1 MGPAGSPG
9 RSSSSWPGTSP
20 SRHGAARSKQTT
32 RAALARLAPLR
43 DSLRTGVIHGDVTDD
58 NIVVDPSDPEAPA
71 GVIDFGDVSRG
82 WLVAELA
89 VAVASA
95 LHHVPAEP
103 LRVLETI
110 DAFAAHVPLT
120 DAEIAAL
127 WPLVV
132 LRAAVLVVSGEQ
144 QVAVDADNTYADEN
158 RAHEWLVFAVARRVD
173 SDEAESLIRWRLQQ
187 NDPASESSVE
197 LGRLFG
203 VDLDEANV
211 LDLSVTSHL
220 LDDGRWL
227 EPGIEDR
234 LLNHVGRSTGAAVT
248 RYGEFRL
255 TRSVPESA
263 LPTPTFALAVT
274 ACGARRHRGAR
285 PRRRP
290 APTGGR
296 RVGARCRTG
305 WTSGSTG

>member
-1 MGPAGSPG
+1 MRSSAHSETSPAASQPASRTSTTRAPSARRSGTFGSPG

-20 SRHGAARSKQTT
+20 SPARRRQVEETT

-58 NIVVDPSDPEAPA
+58 NIVVDPSDPDAPA

-95 LHHVPAEP
+95 LHHVPTDP

-158 RAHEWLVFAVARRVD
+158 RAHEWLVFAVARRID
-173 SDEAESLIRWRLQQ
+173 PDEAESLIRWRLQQ
-187 NDPASESSVE
+187 HDPASGRRWHSAASSV
-197 LGRLFG
+197 
-203 VDLDEANV
+203 
-211 LDLSVTSHL
+211 STSM
-220 LDDGRWL
+220 R
-227 EPGIEDR
+227 R
-234 LLNHVGRSTGAAVT
+234 MCST
-248 RYGEFRL
+248 
-255 TRSVPESA
+255 
-263 LPTPTFALAVT
+263 
-274 ACGARRHRGAR
+274 
-285 PRRRP
+285 
-290 APTGGR
+290 
-296 RVGARCRTG
+296 CR
-305 WTSGSTG
+305 